1 MTAPRLTGAM
11 YIAHCLKEE
20 GVDKVFGQCGHTNY
34 GLIDACHQLGIEYI
48 SFRHEQQAVH
58 AADAYYRV
66 SHKLA
71 VINVHLSPGLT
82 NALTGV
88 ATAGADGTPMLVISG
103 NTPAYHNAREA
114 HQQIRLHADASQ
126 GDMFR
131 PVCKRVWRVDDAALL
146 PDVMQRALS
155 LAQSGRSGAVL
166 VDVPMDVFA
175 RPVEAAV
182 STRKRRPAHA
192 RPVGDAAGIAEAARL
207 LAAAQRPVVYAGNG
221 VALSDAVDELA
232 ALARALR
239 APVATT
245 LMGKGL
251 FPEDDPLSVGTT
263 GIWGTRAANETTRT
277 ADVIVAIG
285 TAFGEA
291 DCSSWRP
298 EHTFAIPGS
307 TLIQIDIDPTEIGKS
322 YPVDVGIVGDAKAT
336 LQALVTQ
343 LGKAPRPAAVVK
355 AQADTVATRKRDWL
369 QELKASQH
377 DEGTPIH
384 PARLLREL
392 SEAAP
397 ANTVFVTDVGWN
409 KNGAGQQLQVR
420 RPRSFLTSGG
430 MATMGFSPAA
440 AIGAKL
446 GAPERKVI
454 GLVGDGGLTSVLG
467 ALATSVE
474 LNIPVLWV
482 LFNNFCFST
491 IQTVGNTYFQN
502 NYGTVFTRPDG
513 QAYNPDFMLLAKAF
527 GIDSMLVSDPREV
540 AAALRHAI
548 AQDKPFLLEVRT
560 RGDLPMPRTGYWDI
574 AEFLQGGNTVTD

>member
-1 MTAPRLTGAM
+1 MSERMTGAM
-11 YIAHCLKEE
+11 YIAHCLKQE

-34 GLIDACHQLGIEYI
+34 ALIDSCHRLGIEYV

-88 ATAGADGTPMLVISG
+88 ATAGADGTPMVVISG
-103 NTPAYHNAREA
+103 NTPAYHHAREA

-126 GDMFR
+126 ADIFK
-131 PVCKRVWRVDDAALL
+131 PVCKRVWRVDDAKFL
-146 PDVMQRALS
+146 PDVMPRALS
-155 LAQSGRSGAVL
+155 LALTGRSGAVL
-166 VDVPMDVFA
+166 VDVPMDVFSQ
-175 RPVEAAV
+175 PVQSDAV
-182 STRKRRPAHA
+182 MNTRRPAYR
-192 RPVGDAAGIAEAARL
+192 RPVGDAQGIAAAAAM
-207 LAAAQRPVVYAGNG
+207 LAAAQRPVIFAGNG
-221 VALSDAVDELA
+221 VTLSEGADELA
-232 ALARALR
+232 ALARALQ

-251 FPEDDPLSVGTT
+251 FPETDPLSVGTT
-263 GIWGTRAANETTRT
+263 GIWGTRAANDTTRT
-277 ADVIVAIG
+277 ADVILAVG

-307 TLIQIDIDPTEIGKS
+307 KLIQIDIDPAEIGKS
-322 YPVDVGIVGDAKAT
+322 YPVDIGIVGDAKAT
-336 LQALVTQ
+336 LAALVESLRSSVRPGGVVRAQ
-343 LGKAPRPAAVVK
+343 L
-355 AQADTVATRKRDWL
+355 DTVAQRKRDWL
-369 QELKASQH
+369 AELTESQH
-377 DEGTPIH
+377 DAGMPIH

-397 ANTVFVTDVGWN
+397 DDAVFVTDVGWN
-409 KNGAGQQLQVR
+409 KNGAGQQLQVK
-420 RPRSFLTSGG
+420 RPRSFITSGG
-430 MATMGFSPAA
+430 MATMGFSPGA

-454 GLVGDGGLTSVLG
+454 GLVGDGGLTSVMG
-467 ALATSVE
+467 SLATAVE

-491 IQTVGNTYFQN
+491 IQTVGNTYFAN
-502 NYGTVFTRPDG
+502 TYGTRFTRPDG
-513 QAYNPDFMLLAKAF
+513 QAYNPDFMLMAKSF
-527 GIDSMLVSDPREV
+527 GIDSMLVTNPHELGS
-540 AAALRHAI
+540 ALRHAL

-560 RGDLPMPRTGYWDI
+560 RGDLPMPRTGFWDI
-574 AEFLQGGNTVTD
+574 AEFLEGGNALE